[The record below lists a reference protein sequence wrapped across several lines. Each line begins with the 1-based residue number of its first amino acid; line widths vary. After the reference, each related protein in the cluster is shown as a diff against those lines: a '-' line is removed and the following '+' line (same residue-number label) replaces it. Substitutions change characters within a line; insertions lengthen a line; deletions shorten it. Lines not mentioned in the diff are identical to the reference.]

1 MSTLRKSLRVFFLL
15 GVATV
20 SAHGTV
26 SHAGEITFV
35 EWHSNPYIPNINVRY
50 FDTQGSR
57 AVCTGFYKD
66 KPVGAGSAY
75 INNGIAEVTIRMPDG
90 ARADSKNTTVRCRT
104 E

>member
-1 MSTLRKSLRVFFLL
+1 MLTLRKSLRVCFLI

-35 EWHSNPYIPNINVRY
+35 EWHSNPYISKIKVRY
-50 FDTQGSR
+50 FDTEGR
-57 AVCTGFYKD
+57 KAVCTGFYKD
-66 KPVGAGSAY
+66 KPVGAGSAS
-75 INNGIAEVTIRMPDG
+75 IRNGIAVVTIDMPDG
-90 ARADSKNTTVRCRT
+90 ARKDSENTTVRCRT